1 MVNDQMVNGMI
12 DTHCHIDEEAFE
24 PDREEVIARQQQSGV
39 QAMIVPGVNVAS
51 INSVME
57 LCHAHPGYC
66 YPALG
71 LHPEDVKADWRE
83 QLATVEA
90 AIRAHRDELFAI
102 GEIGLDYYWDK
113 TFKEE
118 QKEVLRRQLLLAREL
133 NLPVI
138 LHNREATEDIL
149 SIVNTIANDQSPMTN
164 DQSPITNHQSPIT
177 NDQSPMTNHQLRGVF
192 HCYSGS
198 KETAEI
204 ILKMGFYLGI
214 GGVLTFKNSK
224 LSETLKEL
232 NQSSITN
239 HQLPITN
246 RLLLETDAPYMAPT
260 PHRGER
266 NESRFMA
273 LVAERLAQVLDAPVD
288 EIIEATSANA
298 RQLFGIK

>member
-1 MVNDQMVNGMI
+1 MI

-39 QAMIVPGVNVAS
+39 QAMIVPGVNAAS
-51 INSVME
+51 INSVMKV
-57 LCHAHPGYC
+57 CHAHPGYC

-90 AIRAHRDELFAI
+90 AIRAHRDELVAI

-149 SIVNTIANDQSPMTN
+149 TIVKEVSSC
-164 DQSPITNHQSPIT
+164 QSPITNYQSP
-177 NDQSPMTNHQLRGVF
+177 LRGVF

-224 LSETLKEL
+224 LSETLREL
-232 NQSSITN
+232 NQSEITN

-273 LVAERLAQVLDAPVD
+273 LVAERLAQVLNVSVD

>member
-1 MVNDQMVNGMI
+1 MI

-57 LCHAHPGYC
+57 VCHAHPGYC

-83 QLATVEA
+83 KLATVEA
-90 AIRAHRDELFAI
+90 AIRAHRDELVAI

-118 QKEVLRRQLLLAREL
+118 QKEVLRRQLLLAHEL

-149 SIVNTIANDQSPMTN
+149 TIVKEVGG
-164 DQSPITNHQSPIT
+164 
-177 NDQSPMTNHQLRGVF
+177 RGVF

-224 LSETLKEL
+224 LSETLREL
-232 NQSSITN
+232 NQSEIKNQQSEI
-239 HQLPITN
+239 LN

-273 LVAERLAQVLDAPVD
+273 LVAERLAQVLNVSVD

>member
-1 MVNDQMVNGMI
+1 MVNGMI

-57 LCHAHPGYC
+57 LCQAHPGYC

-90 AIRAHRDELFAI
+90 AIRAHRDELVAI

-149 SIVNTIANDQSPMTN
+149 SIVNTIANDQSP
-164 DQSPITNHQSPIT
+164 ITN
-177 NDQSPMTNHQLRGVF
+177 NQLRGVF

-224 LSETLKEL
+224 LSETLREL
-232 NQSSITN
+232 NQSEIKNQQSEI
-239 HQLPITN
+239 LN

-273 LVAERLAQVLDAPVD
+273 LVAERLAQVLNVSVD

>member
-90 AIRAHRDELFAI
+90 AIRAHRSELVAI

-149 SIVNTIANDQSPMTN
+149 SIVNTIANDQSPMAN
-164 DQSPITNHQSPIT
+164 DQSPIAKDQSPI
-177 NDQSPMTNHQLRGVF
+177 TNHQLRGVF

-266 NESRFMA
+266 NESRFIA
-273 LVAERLAQVLDAPVD
+273 LVAERLAQVLNVSVD

>member
-1 MVNDQMVNGMI
+1 MI

-57 LCHAHPGYC
+57 VCHAHPGYC

-90 AIRAHRDELFAI
+90 AIRARRDELVAI

-149 SIVNTIANDQSPMTN
+149 SIVNTIANDQSPIAN
-164 DQSPITNHQSPIT
+164 DQSPI
-177 NDQSPMTNHQLRGVF
+177 TNHQLRGVF

-224 LSETLKEL
+224 LSETLREL

-273 LVAERLAQVLDAPVD
+273 LVAERLAQVLNVSVD

>member
-1 MVNDQMVNGMI
+1 MI

-57 LCHAHPGYC
+57 VCHAHPGYC

-90 AIRAHRDELFAI
+90 AIRAHRDELVAI

-149 SIVNTIANDQSPMTN
+149 TIVKEVGG
-164 DQSPITNHQSPIT
+164 
-177 NDQSPMTNHQLRGVF
+177 RGVF

-224 LSETLKEL
+224 LSETLTEL
-232 NQSSITN
+232 NQSEIGNQQSEI
-239 HQLPITN
+239 LN

-273 LVAERLAQVLDAPVD
+273 QVAERLAQVLNVSVD

>member
-1 MVNDQMVNGMI
+1 MI
-12 DTHCHIDEEAFE
+12 DTHCHIDEEVFE

-51 INSVME
+51 INSVIE
-57 LCHAHPGYC
+57 VCHAHPGYC

-90 AIRAHRDELFAI
+90 AIRAHRDELVAI

-149 SIVNTIANDQSPMTN
+149 TIVKEVGG
-164 DQSPITNHQSPIT
+164 
-177 NDQSPMTNHQLRGVF
+177 RGVF

-224 LSETLKEL
+224 LSETLREL
-232 NQSSITN
+232 NQSEIKNQQSEI
-239 HQLPITN
+239 LN

-273 LVAERLAQVLDAPVD
+273 LVAERLAQVLNVPVD

>member
-1 MVNDQMVNGMI
+1 MI

-90 AIRAHRDELFAI
+90 AIRAHRDELVAI

-149 SIVNTIANDQSPMTN
+149 SIVNTIANDQSP
-164 DQSPITNHQSPIT
+164 ITN
-177 NDQSPMTNHQLRGVF
+177 NQLRGVF

-273 LVAERLAQVLDAPVD
+273 LVAERLAQVLNVSVD

>member
-90 AIRAHRDELFAI
+90 AIRAHRSELVAV

-149 SIVNTIANDQSPMTN
+149 SIVNTIANDQSP
-164 DQSPITNHQSPIT
+164 IT
-177 NDQSPMTNHQLRGVF
+177 NDQSPMTNNQLRGVF

-273 LVAERLAQVLDAPVD
+273 LVAERLAQVLNVSVD

>member
-1 MVNDQMVNGMI
+1 MI

-24 PDREEVIARQQQSGV
+24 SDREEVIARQQQSGV

-71 LHPEDVKADWRE
+71 LHPEDVKDDWRE

-90 AIRAHRDELFAI
+90 AIRAHRSELVAI

-149 SIVNTIANDQSPMTN
+149 SIVNTIANDQSP
-164 DQSPITNHQSPIT
+164 ITN
-177 NDQSPMTNHQLRGVF
+177 NQLRGVF

-224 LSETLKEL
+224 LSETLREL
-232 NQSSITN
+232 NQSEIKNQQSEI
-239 HQLPITN
+239 LN

-273 LVAERLAQVLDAPVD
+273 LVAERLAQVLNVSVD

>member
-1 MVNDQMVNGMI
+1 MI

-90 AIRAHRDELFAI
+90 AIRAHRDELVAI

-164 DQSPITNHQSPIT
+164 DQSPITNHQ
-177 NDQSPMTNHQLRGVF
+177 LRGVF

-224 LSETLKEL
+224 LSETLREL

-273 LVAERLAQVLDAPVD
+273 LVAERLAQVLNVSVD

>member
-1 MVNDQMVNGMI
+1 MVNDQKVNGMI

-90 AIRAHRDELFAI
+90 AIRAHRDELVAI

-149 SIVNTIANDQSPMTN
+149 SIVNTIANDQSP
-164 DQSPITNHQSPIT
+164 ITN
-177 NDQSPMTNHQLRGVF
+177 NQLRGVF

-224 LSETLKEL
+224 LSETLREL
-232 NQSSITN
+232 NQSEIKNQQSEI
-239 HQLPITN
+239 LN

-273 LVAERLAQVLDAPVD
+273 LVAERLAQVLNVSVD

>member
-90 AIRAHRDELFAI
+90 AIRAHRSELVAV

-149 SIVNTIANDQSPMTN
+149 SIVNTIANDQSP
-164 DQSPITNHQSPIT
+164 ITN
-177 NDQSPMTNHQLRGVF
+177 NQLRGVF

-224 LSETLKEL
+224 LSETLREL
-232 NQSSITN
+232 NQSEIKNQQSEI
-239 HQLPITN
+239 LN

-273 LVAERLAQVLDAPVD
+273 LVAERLAQVLNVSVD

>member
-71 LHPEDVKADWRE
+71 LHPEDVKDDWRE

-90 AIRAHRDELFAI
+90 AIRAHRSELVAV

-164 DQSPITNHQSPIT
+164 DQSPITN
-177 NDQSPMTNHQLRGVF
+177 NQLRGVF

-273 LVAERLAQVLDAPVD
+273 LVAERLAQVLNVSVD

>member
-1 MVNDQMVNGMI
+1 MI

-57 LCHAHPGYC
+57 VCHAHPGYC

-90 AIRAHRDELFAI
+90 AIRAHRDELVAI

-149 SIVNTIANDQSPMTN
+149 SIVNTIANDQSP
-164 DQSPITNHQSPIT
+164 IT
-177 NDQSPMTNHQLRGVF
+177 NDQSPMTNNQLRGVF

-204 ILKMGFYLGI
+204 IFKMGFYLGI

-273 LVAERLAQVLDAPVD
+273 LVAERLTQVLNVSVD

>member
-1 MVNDQMVNGMI
+1 MI

-57 LCHAHPGYC
+57 VCHAHPGYC

-90 AIRAHRDELFAI
+90 AIRAHRDELVAI

-118 QKEVLRRQLLLAREL
+118 QKEVLRRQLLLAHEL

-149 SIVNTIANDQSPMTN
+149 TIVKEVSSC
-164 DQSPITNHQSPIT
+164 QSPITNYQSP
-177 NDQSPMTNHQLRGVF
+177 LRGVF

-224 LSETLKEL
+224 LCETLREL
-232 NQSSITN
+232 NQSEIKNQQSEI
-239 HQLPITN
+239 LN

-273 LVAERLAQVLDAPVD
+273 LVAERLAQVLNVSVD

>member
-1 MVNDQMVNGMI
+1 MI

-57 LCHAHPGYC
+57 VCHAHPGYC

-90 AIRAHRDELFAI
+90 AIRAHRHPEDVKADWREQLATVEAAIRAHRDELVAI

-133 NLPVI
+133 NLSVI

-149 SIVNTIANDQSPMTN
+149 TIVKEVGG
-164 DQSPITNHQSPIT
+164 
-177 NDQSPMTNHQLRGVF
+177 RGVF

-224 LSETLKEL
+224 LSETLREL
-232 NQSSITN
+232 NQSEIKNQQSEI
-239 HQLPITN
+239 LN
-246 RLLLETDAPYMAPT
+246 RLLLETDAPYMAPV

-273 LVAERLAQVLDAPVD
+273 LVAERLAQVLNVSVD

>member
-1 MVNDQMVNGMI
+1 MI

-90 AIRAHRDELFAI
+90 AIRAHRDELVAI

-149 SIVNTIANDQSPMTN
+149 SIVNTIANDQSPITN
-164 DQSPITNHQSPIT
+164 DQSPITN
-177 NDQSPMTNHQLRGVF
+177 NQLRGVF

-273 LVAERLAQVLDAPVD
+273 LVAERLAQVLNVPVD

>member
-71 LHPEDVKADWRE
+71 LHPEDVKDDWRE

-90 AIRAHRDELFAI
+90 AIRAHRDELVAV

-149 SIVNTIANDQSPMTN
+149 SIVNTIANDQSPITN
-164 DQSPITNHQSPIT
+164 NQSPITNNQSPIT
-177 NDQSPMTNHQLRGVF
+177 NNQLRGVF

-273 LVAERLAQVLDAPVD
+273 LVAERLAQVLNVSVD

>member
-1 MVNDQMVNGMI
+1 MI

-39 QAMIVPGVNVAS
+39 QAMIVPSVNVAS

-90 AIRAHRDELFAI
+90 AIRAHRDELVAI

-164 DQSPITNHQSPIT
+164 DQSPITN
-177 NDQSPMTNHQLRGVF
+177 NQLRGVF

-224 LSETLKEL
+224 LSETLREL
-232 NQSSITN
+232 NQSEIKNQQSEI
-239 HQLPITN
+239 LN

-273 LVAERLAQVLDAPVD
+273 LVAERLAQVLNVSVD

>member
-71 LHPEDVKADWRE
+71 LHPEDVKDDWRE

-90 AIRAHRDELFAI
+90 AIRAHRDELVAI

-149 SIVNTIANDQSPMTN
+149 SIVNTIANDQSP
-164 DQSPITNHQSPIT
+164 ITN
-177 NDQSPMTNHQLRGVF
+177 NQLRGVF

-204 ILKMGFYLGI
+204 IFKMGFYLGI

-273 LVAERLAQVLDAPVD
+273 LVAERLAQVLNVSVD

>member
-1 MVNDQMVNGMI
+1 MI

-71 LHPEDVKADWRE
+71 LHPEDVKDDWRE

-90 AIRAHRDELFAI
+90 AIRAHRSELVAI

-149 SIVNTIANDQSPMTN
+149 SIVNTIANDQSP
-164 DQSPITNHQSPIT
+164 IT
-177 NDQSPMTNHQLRGVF
+177 NDQSPMTNNQLKGVF

-273 LVAERLAQVLDAPVD
+273 LVAERLAQVLNVSVD

>member
-90 AIRAHRDELFAI
+90 AIRAHRSELVAV

-149 SIVNTIANDQSPMTN
+149 SIVNTIANDQSP
-164 DQSPITNHQSPIT
+164 ITN
-177 NDQSPMTNHQLRGVF
+177 NQLRGVF

-224 LSETLKEL
+224 LSETLREL

-273 LVAERLAQVLDAPVD
+273 LVAERLAQVLNVSVD

>member
-1 MVNDQMVNGMI
+1 MI

-39 QAMIVPGVNVAS
+39 QAMIVPGVNVVS

-57 LCHAHPGYC
+57 LCQAHPGYC

-90 AIRAHRDELFAI
+90 AIRAHRSELVAI

-113 TFKEE
+113 TYKEE
-118 QKEVLRRQLLLAREL
+118 QKEVLRRQLLLAHEL

-149 SIVNTIANDQSPMTN
+149 SIVNTIAND
-164 DQSPITNHQSPIT
+164 QSPIT

-232 NQSSITN
+232 NQS
-239 HQLPITN
+239 
-246 RLLLETDAPYMAPT
+246 
-260 PHRGER
+260 
-266 NESRFMA
+266 
-273 LVAERLAQVLDAPVD
+273 
-288 EIIEATSANA
+288 EIKN
-298 RQLFGIK
+298 QQ